1 MMLYCSMRPQP
12 LLRAVMQRLQQAAI
26 QAQEAL
32 DSGKALAALDNL
44 IAITN
49 DKA

>member
-1 MMLYCSMRPQP
+1 MFTK
-12 LLRAVMQRLQQAAI
+12 AQAAI
-26 QAQEAL
+26 